1 MAGSGGNSHG
11 AASPLDYPS
20 FASHVQT
27 LAPWRCIQRPSFPH
41 EAWLFAHHTQLPPH
55 PTHPGPESSRQRLL
69 AVYPELHNPPPPPSL
84 LLLFA
89 KREAR
94 VPNYASREG
103 STGKWLGNR
112 NKDTSR
118 GKDERDT
125 STGVR
130 RVKVPA
136 ATRGFLRRRAVVAA
150 EYSIRPRRDRLS
162 ARSLAW
168 RVRLASRESGAGL
181 FCDHRVLPLF
191 FFSFFYFSLRRQFVG
206 CVGHAELAI
215 DTPAASHPDYV
226 SRTMPRANA
235 TPTPTRNDDA
245 TDSPTSPA

>member
-1 MAGSGGNSHG
+1 MHPTAFLPSRSLAFRPSHSAPSPSNPSRSRKLASASACRLPG
-11 AASPLDYPS
+11 AAQPS
-20 FASHVQT
+20 
-27 LAPWRCIQRPSFPH
+27 
-41 EAWLFAHHTQLPPH
+41 
-55 PTHPGPESSRQRLL
+55 
-69 AVYPELHNPPPPPSL
+69 PPSL

-226 SRTMPRANA
+226 SRTTPRANA

>member
-1 MAGSGGNSHG
+1 M
-11 AASPLDYPS
+11 
-20 FASHVQT
+20 QT

-55 PTHPGPESSRQRLL
+55 PTHPGTESSRQRLL
-69 AVYPELHNPPPPPSL
+69 AVYPELHKPPPPPPL
-84 LLLFA
+84 LLLPA

-94 VPNYASREG
+94 FPNYASREG

-112 NKDTSR
+112 NKDRSR

-150 EYSIRPRRDRLS
+150 EYSIRLRRDRLS
-162 ARSLAW
+162 ARSPGVCVSLLVNLAQGCS
-168 RVRLASRESGAGL
+168 VITACSL
-181 FCDHRVLPLF
+181 D
-191 FFSFFYFSLRRQFVG
+191 FFYLLKFLRRRQFVG

-226 SRTMPRANA
+226 SRTMPRANT
-235 TPTPTRNDDA
+235 TPTPTRNDA
-245 TDSPTSPA
+245 TESPPPA